1 MNPKLKKINAEYEKN
16 AAKISELQ
24 TRQKELTKERTEL
37 ENLDIIG
44 IVRSL
49 GVTPDELAALIQASK
64 GRQAAPA
71 LITEKEDTDYE
82 ND

>member
-16 AAKISELQ
+16 AEKISELQ
-24 TRQKELTKERTEL
+24 SRQKELDKQRTEI
-37 ENLDIIG
+37 ENLDIVG

-64 GRQAAPA
+64 GRQPLPAAA
-71 LITEKEDTDYE
+71 IEKEEHSDE
-82 ND
+82 EV

>member
-1 MNPKLKKINAEYEKN
+1 MNPKIKKINTEYEKN

-24 TRQKELTKERTEL
+24 ARQKELSKERTEL

-64 GRQAAPA
+64 GRQRPPAAV
-71 LITEKEDTDYE
+71 TEKEEHSDE
-82 ND
+82 EV

>member
-1 MNPKLKKINAEYEKN
+1 MNPKIKKIDAEYEKN
-16 AAKISELQ
+16 AAKITELQ
-24 TRQKELTKERTEL
+24 ARQKELSKERTEL

-64 GRQAAPA
+64 GRQSAPA
-71 LITEKEDTDYE
+71 AVTEKEEHSDE
-82 ND
+82 EV

>member
-16 AAKISELQ
+16 AEKISELQ
-24 TRQKELTKERTEL
+24 SRQKELDKQRTEI
-37 ENLDIIG
+37 ENLDIVG

-64 GRQAAPA
+64 GRQSAPA
-71 LITEKEDTDYE
+71 AVTEKEEHSDE
-82 ND
+82 EV